1 MKVKFAAL
9 YVGWM
14 ACGLAQSQEDVPP
27 PFDRIVN
34 KNAIEQADIH
44 DPFDPETEAPKHVRA
59 QLEYI
64 DLSHKDLTRL
74 MMQEKTTRSDA
85 TALRMKV
92 QDMVDKNVAK
102 VIDTQMVV
110 SRLGQKSTT
119 ESRKELIYPTEYES
133 TSPAPTSED
142 DKAVKEVPK
151 PVGSG
156 YNAAL
161 PSCFETRNV
170 GSSFEIEPNI
180 GENNKIIDI
189 RFLYHYVWHTG
200 NTTWHETK
208 SPEKNV
214 YKIETPDFYLIN
226 IDTSVTTIAGQYF
239 LAGVVSPKDAK
250 GQADPERKV
259 MVFLKCDV
267 LASVP

>member
-1 MKVKFAAL
+1 MKVISAAL
-9 YVGWM
+9 LTIWIM
-14 ACGLAQSQEDVPP
+14 SRFAQAQEEVPP

-34 KNAIEQADIH
+34 RNAIEQPDGH

-110 SRLGQKSTT
+110 GRSGQKSTT
-119 ESRKELIYPTEYES
+119 ESRKELIYPTEYEPAC
-133 TSPAPTSED
+133 PAPTSEG
-142 DKAVKEVPK
+142 DKADKEASK

-170 GSSFEIEPNI
+170 GSSFEVEPNI

-189 RFLYHYVWHTG
+189 RILSHYVWHTG

-208 SPEKNV
+208 SPEKNA
-214 YKIETPDFYLIN
+214 YKIETPDFYLMN
-226 IDTSVTTIAGQYF
+226 IDTSVTTITGQYF

-250 GQADPERKV
+250 GQIDPERKV